1 MANDK
6 EKASSQPEPD
16 NASDGKPTEAKSQGG
31 VLIARE
37 RAREQRKLML
47 WKSRVNM
54 IRKARGYMNQKM
66 FSDAAVSF
74 EKYIRIL
81 ENVFDCK
88 RGELTP
94 EHFKDSARTQELTI
108 VASVYWDLLRIYD
121 TSEKYGDRQMQ
132 AAKKLAEFLKFTP
145 IYPDIMKKAEAFS
158 RQAKHPEAFK
168 DFLKLS
174 SENRGRCFIATAAF
188 ESPEA
193 EEVKVLIQYRDQ
205 VLFFKPWG
213 PRFIEIYQ
221 RYSPKIASIL
231 DRATALKPL
240 VRGLL
245 RLIVRFFVAS
255 RS

>member
-1 MANDK
+1 MADDK
-6 EKASSQPEPD
+6 EKAPTPPEPEK
-16 NASDGKPTEAKSQGG
+16 APEGQQPEAKSQGG

-37 RAREQRKLML
+37 RAKEQRKLML

-66 FSDAAVSF
+66 FSDAAVAF

-88 RGELTP
+88 RGELNP

-121 TSEKYGDRQMQ
+121 TSEKYGDRQKQ
-132 AAKKLAEFLKFTP
+132 AAKKLAEFLRFTP

-158 RQAKHPEAFK
+158 RQAKNPEAFK
-168 DFLKLS
+168 EFLKLS
-174 SENRGRCFIATAAF
+174 TENRGRCFIATAAF
-188 ESPEA
+188 DSPEA
-193 EEVKVLIQYRDQ
+193 IEVKALMQYRDQ

-213 PRFIEIYQ
+213 PLFIELYQ
-221 RYSPKIASIL
+221 RHSPKIAFIL
-231 DRATALKPL
+231 DRVTVLKPF

-245 RLIVRFFVAS
+245 RLILRFLVAS
-255 RS
+255 RP